1 MSTTFSVKRNGD
13 VLWRKFPIGHID
25 YDTFHVTDVRGKS
38 VTYANRLECMRH
50 FTRFVGWGDYVNCRP
65 KPINRVRYAETETY
79 QCWSR
84 V

>member
-1 MSTTFSVKRNGD
+1 MSSPFTIKRNGD

-38 VTYANRLECMRH
+38 VTYANRLECMQH
-50 FTRFVGWGDYVNCRP
+50 FTRFVGWREHVNCRP

-79 QCWSR
+79 PRWSK

>member
-1 MSTTFSVKRNGD
+1 MSTTFSIKRNGN

-25 YDTFHVTDVRGKS
+25 YETYQVTDVRGKA

-50 FTRFVGWGDYVNCRP
+50 FTQFVGWREYVNCRP
-65 KPINRVRYAETETY
+65 KTALRVRYAETETY
-79 QCWSR
+79 KRWSM